1 MAFKSYR
8 SDPRWI
14 RAKYPAVCASCKGD
28 IHRGENAY
36 YYPSSRSLYCA
47 KDDCGGQLHRDFE
60 ATAFDEAVY
69 QQGAGV

>member
-14 RAKYPAVCASCKGD
+14 RVKYAAFCVSCKGD
-28 IHRGENAY
+28 IHRGDSAY
-36 YYPSSRSLYCA
+36 YYPTSRSLYCGG
-47 KDDCGGQLHRDFE
+47 DSCGGERHRDFK
-60 ATAFDEAVY
+60 ALSFDEDVY